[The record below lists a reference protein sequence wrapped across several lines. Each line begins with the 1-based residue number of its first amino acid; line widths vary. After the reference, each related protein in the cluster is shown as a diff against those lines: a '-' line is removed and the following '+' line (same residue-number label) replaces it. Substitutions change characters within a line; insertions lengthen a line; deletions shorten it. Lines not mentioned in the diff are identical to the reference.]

1 MAERGRPSVTP
12 SENELLAIYRTL
24 EIIRQFEDEVYR
36 LFLEGLVQGTTHL
49 GRGQEAVATGVSQAL
64 QPDDYV
70 TMTYRGHA
78 HALAR
83 GLSPKAGFA
92 ELMGHIDGCC
102 KGKGGSMHF
111 TDFSRN
117 LIGSF
122 AIVGAGL
129 PVAVG
134 AALSARY
141 QGRDSISVTFFG
153 DGATNIGAF
162 HEAMN
167 LAQVTRAPV
176 VFVCENNL
184 YGEYTRINLSTPF
197 EDLTR
202 RAEAYAMRAF
212 SVDGNDVLAVYD
224 AASEAAAHA
233 RSGEGPV
240 FLECKTYRH
249 HGHSRT
255 DPATY
260 RPKEEVETWL
270 QRDPISAF
278 RLRLTEQ
285 LGVDAKTLD
294 GIQATVA
301 DEIKAASDAAKASP
315 PPELSEMTTDVYA

>member
-1 MAERGRPSVTP
+1 MALNQ
-12 SENELLAIYRTL
+12 NELLDMYRTL
-24 EIIRQFEDEVYR
+24 EVIRQFEDEVYR

-49 GRGQEAVATGVSQAL
+49 GRGQEAVATGVSRAL
-64 QPDDYV
+64 RPDDYV

-78 HALAR
+78 HALSR
-83 GLSPKAGFA
+83 GMSLKAGFA
-92 ELMGHIDGCC
+92 ELMGHVDGCC
-102 KGKGGSMHF
+102 RGKGGSMHF

-141 QGRDSISVTFFG
+141 QGRDSVSVTFFG

-184 YGEYTRINLSTPF
+184 YGEYTRIELSTPF

-202 RAEAYAMRAF
+202 RADAYAMRAL
-212 SVDGNDVLAVYD
+212 SVDGNDLMAVYK
-224 AASEAAAHA
+224 AAGAAVAHA

-270 QRDPISAF
+270 QRDPISVF
-278 RLRLTEQ
+278 RARLTEQ

-294 GIQATVA
+294 EIQAMVA
-301 DEIKAASDAAKASP
+301 GEIQAASDAAKASP
-315 PPELSEMTTDVYA
+315 SPDLSEMATDVYA